1 MEQIKAEKS
10 IDEQLAEAKK
20 DFDARLA
27 SEAKAERKLEGVKT
41 TPKPPAKKPIP
52 PKAKTHQFGEI
63 AHTHFNET
71 DFEIVEVDC
80 KYVNHQVR
88 DRKGFTI
95 NGKRYHGKV
104 LVPQCVADYLS
115 MMENKHREMERS
127 VFEDRGRKIN
137 YGEVRG

>member
-1 MEQIKAEKS
+1 MENEKKS
-10 IDEQLAEAKK
+10 IDEQLAEANRA
-20 DFDARLA
+20 FETRLA
-27 SEAKAERKLEGVKT
+27 SEAKAERKAEGVRVTAKLA
-41 TPKPPAKKPIP
+41 PKPLPKP
-52 PKAKTHQFGEI
+52 KTKQHRSGDV

-71 DFEIVEVDC
+71 DFEIVENDCLYVD
-80 KYVNHQVR
+80 HQVR

-104 LVPQCVADYLS
+104 VVPQCVANYLS

-127 VFEDRGRKIN
+127 VFENRGKAIN